1 MSSNIGEYKLETK
14 KYLPT
19 SSITVELNDLCNV
32 PNIDDKIILQ
42 NFDTVNIKTFENE
55 YDTKTINEYLKTH
68 QKVLIKGL
76 YPGVGKSTLA
86 KNYDNN
92 ALFVCPY
99 NTLCQQ
105 LRIDNYNA
113 ITYSKLFGLV
123 GSDEEMK
130 NLKKFNIDEYNTIV
144 FDEIFLYEPKRLKRI
159 AEIMNRY
166 PEKHFIAKVIVTKE
180 AHPDLITQ
188 II

>member
-1 MSSNIGEYKLETK
+1 MIYLNQRLKLLDQYDKLRKLGLRVRGIKTDCIFYGETKERNSNKIIKSNFPMSSNIGEFKLETK
-14 KYLPT
+14 KYLPF
-19 SSITVELNDLCNV
+19 SQIIVELNDLCNV
-32 PNIDDKIILQ
+32 RNIDDKIIIP
-42 NFDTVNIKTFENE
+42 NFENINIKTFDDE

-68 QKVLIKGL
+68 KRVLIKGL

-86 KNYDNN
+86 KNFDN

-105 LRIDNYNA
+105 LRIENYNA

-130 NLKKFNIDEYNTIV
+130 NLKNFKIDE
-144 FDEIFLYEPKRLKRI
+144 
-159 AEIMNRY
+159 
-166 PEKHFIAKVIVTKE
+166 
-180 AHPDLITQ
+180 
-188 II
+188 